1 MAAQFAIIP
10 DYLIEASPAALRV
23 YFYLALRADHKTG
36 QCWPSQATI
45 GNALEI
51 SDRTVRRALQI
62 LVDMGAIE
70 VDRRFNA
77 AGDQTSNMY
86 TLPFAISRGRGRTPV
101 SRGGGQPRT
110 HRVDTPVQEVGS
122 PMSTNPDSSS
132 DSIDPEVLKALPR
145 EEGETMGAYLSRLA
159 NLGGEE

>member
-23 YFYLALRADHKTG
+23 YFYLALRADHKSG

-45 GNALEI
+45 GEALDV

-62 LVDMGAIE
+62 LLEMGALE
-70 VDRRFNA
+70 VNRRFTD
-77 AGDQTSNMY
+77 AGDQTSNLY

-101 SRGGGQPRT
+101 SRGGGHPRP
-110 HRVDTPVQEVGS
+110 HRVDTSVREVGS
-122 PMSTNPDSSS
+122 PVSDNPDSSS
-132 DSIDPEVLKALPR
+132 EPIDPEALNALPR
-145 EEGETMGAYLSRLA
+145 EEGEPWGTYLIRLA
-159 NLGGEE
+159 AFGVP